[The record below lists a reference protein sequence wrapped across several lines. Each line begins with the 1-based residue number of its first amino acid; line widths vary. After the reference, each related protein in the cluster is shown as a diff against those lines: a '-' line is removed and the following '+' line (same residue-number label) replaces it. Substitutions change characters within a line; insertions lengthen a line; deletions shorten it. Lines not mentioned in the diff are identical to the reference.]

1 MCTGIILS
9 NGYIVYGKCFLN
21 YLCMSTVVQISIH
34 IWPSSLFSV
43 SHFTGRIESQRL
55 KRGEREREGEKMC
68 VMEWDKRNNKNK
80 QINNIPNHQYLHL
93 LSSLIVCRVH
103 LRYQC
108 QGIW

>member
-9 NGYIVYGKCFLN
+9 SGYIVYGKCFLN

-55 KRGEREREGEKMC
+55 KRGEREGGRQ
-68 VMEWDKRNNKNK
+68 N
-80 QINNIPNHQYLHL
+80 
-93 LSSLIVCRVH
+93 VC
-103 LRYQC
+103 Y
-108 QGIW
+108 GMG